1 MKKLKALKPG
11 DVVALVSPS
20 SHFKHSD
27 FLKGVAKLSA
37 QGWICQ
43 YRSDI
48 FAKELYMSGSDERRA
63 QELTQ
68 ALCDP
73 LVKAIFFTRG
83 GYGAMRILQALDR
96 IKKTPSPKIVAGFS
110 DATAILY
117 YVQKRWGWHTFYAPS
132 VNSFA
137 GKAMT
142 KSSSNRFFKELSGK
156 NKYPQKV
163 VSLKVLKPGKAQGE
177 LVGGCLSLV
186 SRLLGTSYDQSF
198 SGKILFLEDVGEDPY
213 AIDRMLTHLRLAKK
227 FKNLKGLIWGGISE
241 NKPQKEYIQMLKSVF
256 AQDHFPIFYGFPA
269 GHQKDRYTFAFGGRV
284 KMNSTKKSVEFL
296 DSPFL
301 P

>member
-1 MKKLKALKPG
+1 MQHKLNPLKPG
-11 DVVALVSPS
+11 DVVSLVSPS
-20 SHFKHSD
+20 SHFKAND

-37 QGWICQ
+37 QGWSCQ

-48 FAKELYMSGSDERRA
+48 FAKDMYLAGTDERRA
-63 QELTQ
+63 QELIQ

-73 LVKAIFFTRG
+73 LVKAVFFARG

-96 IKKTPSPKIVAGFS
+96 IKKKPNPKIVAGFS

-117 YVQKRWGWHTFYAPS
+117 FVQKRWGWPVFYAPS

-142 KSSSNRFFKELSGK
+142 KISATQFIKELSGK

-163 VSLKVLKPGKAQGE
+163 ASLKVIKPGKAEGII
-177 LVGGCLSLV
+177 VGGCLSLV
-186 SRLLGTSYDQSF
+186 SRMIGTPYDQSY

-213 AIDRMLTHLRLAKK
+213 SIDRMLTHLRLAKK
-227 FKNLKGLIWGGISE
+227 FKNLKGIIWGSLSE
-241 NKPQKEYIQMLKSVF
+241 NKPELEYVRMLQSVF
-256 AQDHFPIFYGFPA
+256 AQDSFPVLYDFPA
-269 GHQKDRYTFAFGGRV
+269 GHQKDRHTFALGGHV
-284 KMNSTKKSVEFL
+284 KMSSAKKTVEFL
-296 DSPFL
+296 DSPFF
-301 P
+301 